1 MMIKEHELIIK
12 TKEYKKYIDNH
23 IENVQKAWNIIDQ
36 ATTKY
41 KLNSW
46 GQQNGCNAHM
56 FIDEFIKEH
65 DKSKYSIEEFEGYRK
80 KFYPIIGEDFDEEE
94 FEKAW
99 EHHQEHNLHHWQSM
113 RAIDYD
119 HVFILEY
126 TIEMI
131 CDWFA
136 MAMQFGESHRDYYNK
151 NKDKIELEKWQHE
164 LIEEVYQALDLW
176 VAETP

>member
-1 MMIKEHELIIK
+1 MINEYELISK
-12 TKEYKKYIDNH
+12 TKEYKEYIDNH
-23 IENVQKAWNIIDQ
+23 IKNVQKAWSIIDK
-36 ATTKY
+36 ATSKY

-56 FIDEFIKEH
+56 FINKFIRNH

-80 KFYPIIGEDFDEEE
+80 KFYPVVGEDFDEEE
-94 FEKAW
+94 FQKAW
-99 EHHQEHNLHHWQSM
+99 EHHQKHNLHHWQSM
-113 RAIDYD
+113 KAIDYD

-151 NKDKIELEKWQHE
+151 NKDKIELQKWQHE
-164 LIEEVYQALDLW
+164 LIEEEYQALDLW
-176 VAETP
+176 VAEEP